1 MSALGHEPTSKID
14 LWMSGLRHLAD
25 IPRLAIKACSLVE
38 AGIEDGFALRR
49 PSQAE
54 SLKLGN

>member
-1 MSALGHEPTSKID
+1 
-14 LWMSGLRHLAD
+14 MSGLRHLAD
-25 IPRLAIKACSLVE
+25 IPRLAIKACFLVE

-54 SLKLGN
+54 NLKLGN